1 MAYRLSVTLL
11 GLALCLA
18 SQAFALEY
26 KMVPGAG
33 GVPLNTVE
41 AGDKTKPAILLV
53 HGFAQSHSS
62 FKKQL
67 ESADLTRDYHL
78 VAFDLRGHG
87 NSGKPWKPEDYKDS
101 KIWADDVAAVM
112 DATGIQKAVVVGWS
126 YGGFV
131 LANYVEHYGT
141 GRILGLNLAGSA
153 AGLVIPPFPAP
164 PPNADPE
171 IAKQRMATA
180 KQQISGNIEENLL
193 GAQGGIAFLTN
204 GPGDE
209 TWQSISRAGSLLL
222 LPYVR
227 AALQGRSLDNTKVM
241 PMLATLPVLVT
252 YGSADGVIGPVQLD
266 GLKKGLKNATYSV
279 YDGAGHST
287 FYEAGER
294 FNKELSAFAKSVQPK
309 K

>member
-1 MAYRLSVTLL
+1 MSRTTF
-11 GLALCLA
+11 LA
-18 SQAFALEY
+18 SLCFTMTMAHMTQALDY

-41 AGDKTKPAILLV
+41 AGDKSKPGILLV
-53 HGFAQSHSS
+53 HGFAQSHMS

-112 DATGIQKAVVVGWS
+112 DATGLQKAVVVGWS

-131 LANYVEHYGT
+131 MANFIEHYGT
-141 GRILGLNLAGSA
+141 SRVLGLNLAGSA
-153 AGLVIPPFPAP
+153 GGMVMPPFPAP
-164 PPNADPE
+164 PPGADPE
-171 IAKQRMATA
+171 IAKQRAATA
-180 KQQISGNIEENLL
+180 KRQVSGNIEENLV
-193 GAQGGIAFLTN
+193 GAREGIAFLTA

-209 TWQSISRAGSLLL
+209 TWQGISRAGGMLL

-227 AALQGRSLDNTKVM
+227 TALGGRSLDNTKVLPTIASL
-241 PMLATLPVLVT
+241 PMLIT
-252 YGSADGVIGPVQLD
+252 YGSADGVIGLQQLD
-266 GLKKGLKNATYSV
+266 GLKKVLKNAKYSV
-279 YDGAGHST
+279 YDGVGHST
-287 FYEAGER
+287 FYEASER
-294 FNKELSAFAKSVQPK
+294 FNKELSAFAASVSK
-309 K
+309 

>member
-1 MAYRLSVTLL
+1 MSRTTF
-11 GLALCLA
+11 LA
-18 SQAFALEY
+18 SLCFTMTMAHMTQALDY

-41 AGDKTKPAILLV
+41 AGDKSKPGILLV
-53 HGFAQSHSS
+53 HGFAQSHMS

-112 DATGIQKAVVVGWS
+112 DATGLQKAVVVGWS

-131 LANYVEHYGT
+131 MANFIEHYGT
-141 GRILGLNLAGSA
+141 SRVLGLNLAGSA
-153 AGLVIPPFPAP
+153 GGMVMPPFPAP
-164 PPNADPE
+164 PPGADPE
-171 IAKQRMATA
+171 IAKQRAATA
-180 KQQISGNIEENLL
+180 KRQVSGNIEENLV
-193 GAQGGIAFLTN
+193 GAREGIAFLTA

-209 TWQSISRAGSLLL
+209 TWQGISRAGGMLL

-227 AALQGRSLDNTKVM
+227 TALGGRSLDNTKVLPTIASL
-241 PMLATLPVLVT
+241 PMLIT
-252 YGSADGVIGPVQLD
+252 YGSADGVIGLQQLD
-266 GLKKGLKNATYSV
+266 GLKKVLKNAKYSV
-279 YDGAGHST
+279 YDGGGHST
-287 FYEAGER
+287 FYEASER
-294 FNKELSAFAKSVQPK
+294 FNKELSAFAASVSK
-309 K
+309 

>member
-1 MAYRLSVTLL
+1 MASRL
-11 GLALCLA
+11 GLTILGLVASLA
-18 SQAFALEY
+18 TSAQALEY

-53 HGFAQSHSS
+53 HGFAQSHAS

-67 ESADLTRDYHL
+67 ESADLARDFHL

-87 NSGKPWKPEDYKDS
+87 NSGKPWKQEDYKDG

-131 LANYVEHYGT
+131 LANYFEHYGT
-141 GRILGLNLAGSA
+141 ARVLGLNLAGSA
-153 AGLVIPPFPAP
+153 GGMVIPPFPAP
-164 PPNADPE
+164 TTDPTV
-171 IAKQRMATA
+171 AKQRAEAA
-180 KQQISGNIEENLL
+180 KMQMSGNIEENLA
-193 GAQGGIAFLTN
+193 GARDGIGFLTAK
-204 GPGDE
+204 PGDE
-209 TWQSISRAGSLLL
+209 TWQGISRAGSMLL

-227 AALQGRSLDNTKVM
+227 TALAGRSIDNTKVL
-241 PMLATLPVLVT
+241 PMIASLPVLVT

-279 YDGAGHST
+279 YDGLGHST
-287 FYEAGER
+287 FYEDGAR
-294 FNKELSAFAKSVQPK
+294 FNKELSAFAKSIQPK
-309 K
+309 

>member
-1 MAYRLSVTLL
+1 MKTTL
-11 GLALCLA
+11 GFIVGAAMVASTTVAALD
-18 SQAFALEY
+18 Y

-53 HGFAQSHSS
+53 HGFAQSHMS

-67 ESADLTRDYHL
+67 ESADLTRDFHL

-101 KIWADDVAAVM
+101 KTWADDVASVM
-112 DATGIQKAVVVGWS
+112 DATGLQKAVVVGWS

-131 LANYVEHYGT
+131 MANFIEHYGT
-141 GRILGLNLAGSA
+141 SRVLGLNLAGSA
-153 AGLVIPPFPAP
+153 GGMVIPPFPTP
-164 PPNADPE
+164 PPGADPE
-171 IAKQRMATA
+171 IAKQRAATA
-180 KQQISGNIEENLL
+180 KLQVSGNIEENIV
-193 GAQGGIAFLTN
+193 GARGGIAFLTA

-209 TWQSISRAGSLLL
+209 TWQGISRAGGLLL

-227 AALQGRSLDNTKVM
+227 TALVGRSLDNTKVL
-241 PMLATLPVLVT
+241 PMIASLPVLVT
-252 YGSADGVIGPVQLD
+252 YGSADGVIGPQQLD
-266 GLKKGLKNATYSV
+266 ALKKGLKNAKYSV
-279 YDGAGHST
+279 YDGVGHST

-294 FNKELSAFAKSVQPK
+294 FNKELAEFAKSVQK
-309 K
+309 